1 MPKTNSL
8 SYTTLSGVCTIF
20 LVWKWD
26 WGCQGRADSGKVHS
40 GTHFAPR
47 VESSKGGSL
56 LMKVCMLGR
65 EWLYK
70 MDIISQHYFWGF
82 NEIFNTLSGTQD
94 LKSVYSYFTDMYQ
107 RQYALK
113 KKFVRIPLRTST
125 LLKSKRAA
133 YDTTEQTL
141 FSFLRYITLEVTVVT
156 CNFKS
161 FQCPATIILLHFD
174 S

>member
-40 GTHFAPR
+40 GAHFAPR

-113 KKFVRIPLRTST
+113 KKICSHTIKNFNSAEIQKSCLWYNRTNPV
-125 LLKSKRAA
+125 
-133 YDTTEQTL
+133 
-141 FSFLRYITLEVTVVT
+141 FF
-156 CNFKS
+156 FK
-161 FQCPATIILLHFD
+161 IYHFR
-174 S
+174 SYCGNM